1 MVFVFD
7 SWKFVR
13 QRLIASGAALKPG
26 GRLVFIAMEEGERAV
41 DLSGSP
47 VTSFIPNRRSA
58 RNIFSA
64 SGYAIETVDDTA
76 MPHHTA
82 FILTPKPR
90 PPAAPR
96 TADDILKELRS
107 AQAYEP
113 ERDRR
118 EQTDTSLDAIGLTRG
133 MRVAEVG
140 AGAGYLVEKLVRRV
154 GPEGR
159 VYAEDIGAEQLDV
172 LRLRMAERHLPN
184 VEVILGKATDPRLP
198 AKTLDMVVIST
209 TMHLVDA
216 PVELF
221 RNIAPSLKPGGKLV
235 LIEWERGRAMSPD
248 GETATDTRYRTRA
261 QFLAIFEQSGF
272 KVDRIDTT
280 ATPYRVIF
288 VLSPARAEDRQRQTD
303 HPGAPLLPAHLD
315 RARAGVVAR
324 TRGSLLPVRMMR

>member
-7 SWKFVR
+7 SWKFLR

-76 MPHHTA
+76 MPHHTV
-82 FILTPKPR
+82 FIVTPKPR

-113 ERDRR
+113 ERNRR

-140 AGAGYLVEKLVRRV
+140 AGSGYLVEKLVRRV
-154 GPEGR
+154 GPEGK
-159 VYAEDIGAEQLDV
+159 VYAEDIGAEPLDV

-209 TMHLVDA
+209 TMHFVDA

-221 RNIAPSLKPGGKLV
+221 RNIVPSLKSGGSWPDRVGARPGD
-235 LIEWERGRAMSPD
+235 ERRR
-248 GETATDTRYRTRA
+248 EKATDARYRTRA
-261 QFLAIFEQSGF
+261 QFLESSRSPS
-272 KVDRIDTT
+272 VVRIDTT
-280 ATPYRVIF
+280 ATPYRTIF
-288 VLSPARAEDRQRQTD
+288 VLSPARAEGRSRQAD
-303 HPGAPLLPAHLD
+303 HPGAPLLPAHLN

-324 TRGSLLPVRMMR
+324 TRGSWLPVRMMR